1 MESLQKSG
9 QNQVQVKKMLG
20 RLSLISVNENE
31 KQLLQTVKSI
41 DDLFLVRSQFAT
53 ITSLKLE
60 GKSLAD
66 AFIISNFQYVFHI
79 LNIELNDAQRNDL
92 LDEIGQVGWLTMADI
107 KLFLDRMK
115 KHKFFRRDYQ
125 ELLVEFWKYA
135 DERLERAFEIESA
148 KVDKADFLPRSG
160 EINHI
165 KEVEIFKIKHNG

>member
-1 MESLQKSG
+1 
-9 QNQVQVKKMLG
+9 
-20 RLSLISVNENE
+20 LISVSENE

-41 DDLFLVRSQFAT
+41 DDLFLVKSEFAT

-60 GKSLAD
+60 SKPLAD
-66 AFIISNFQYVFHI
+66 AFIVSNFQYVFNV
-79 LNIELNDAQRNDL
+79 LNIDLNEAQRNDL

-148 KVDKADFLPRSG
+148 KMDKTDDLPRTG

-165 KEVEIFKIKHNG
+165 RDLNIHKINQERK

>member
-1 MESLQKSG
+1 MESLQKSD
-9 QNQVQVKKMLG
+9 QNQVQICRTRCRTSLQSVSEDDKRILQQVK
-20 RLSLISVNENE
+20 
-31 KQLLQTVKSI
+31 TI
-41 DDLFLVRSQFAT
+41 DDILAIRADLAT
-53 ITSLKLE
+53 VTTLRLE
-60 GKSLAD
+60 SKALAD
-66 AFIISNFQYVFHI
+66 AFIATNFLYVASI
-79 LNIELNDAQRNDL
+79 LNIELNLAQQADMI
-92 LDEIGQVGWLTMADI
+92 DEFGQVGWLTLADI